1 MSIALSASF
10 SGSDQA
16 INRPIFKLMSRH
28 LGFPDHHH
36 LDAAIGWLM
45 LDNPEEARIEV
56 DRISLLGRLLPE
68 TMVLRWQIF
77 ARLLRWEQARS
88 VAEICTRI
96 CPGQAAGWLCLAYAL
111 YRLDQPRKAWDVLHP
126 KVSLF
131 PNMRGLPYLLA
142 CFASKAGLSEE
153 AEKWLTRSAAMGG
166 PSEIRNGSLEEGDLV
181 LTDSVPALSRLAK
194 DSHSLRQPTQLGK
207 S

>member
-1 MSIALSASF
+1 
-10 SGSDQA
+10 
-16 INRPIFKLMSRH
+16 MSRH
-28 LGFPDHHH
+28 IGFPDEHH

-45 LDNPEEARIEV
+45 LDNPEEAKLEV

-77 ARLLRWEQARS
+77 ARLARWEQARN
-88 VAEICTRI
+88 VAEVCTRI

-111 YRLDQPRKAWDVLHP
+111 YRLDQPRQAWEVLLP

-131 PNMRGLPYLLA
+131 PQMRGLPYLLA
-142 CFASKAGLSEE
+142 CFAAKAGLNQESTE
-153 AEKWLTRSAAMGG
+153 WLAQSAAMGG
-166 PSEIRNGSLEEGDLV
+166 PSEIKNGALEEGDLV
-181 LTDSVPALSRLAK
+181 LGNSVPKLSRLPN
-194 DSHSLRQPTQLGK
+194 DPFVPRQTSQLGK